1 MAVPWRSPK
10 FHVILSSTLM
20 GIMGVALLGPVLP
33 TLKDVFAISDA
44 RVGLVLTAY
53 TLPGIVLAP
62 FVGLIADRI
71 GRKRVLVPL
80 LVLYGLAGMGSATA
94 QTFDQLLA
102 FRLLQGIGA
111 SSLITLAVTLIGDYY
126 EGIRR
131 DEIVSMNSSAIGI
144 GAAIFPTLGG
154 ALVVVHWTAPFVFFG
169 VAILVALLAVL
180 VIDEPSTSRATA
192 LPAYLRQLGSVLRN
206 RKVLG
211 MYGAALVTYV
221 LFYGGVLTAIPLVLD
236 ETYGLSAPR
245 IGVLLAAASVA
256 SAAVASQNSRL
267 GTRFSVSTLLGTGF
281 LAFGVA
287 FLGISQ
293 TDSVPVIG
301 SMLFLFGSGLGL
313 MAPSID
319 RTLVG
324 AVSSAQRASV
334 MGMTSSMI
342 WLGQTIGP
350 ALFPLL
356 ATDIFAQSGGYSYL
370 FLVFGSTTILGGVV
384 TITIHHVNLP

>member
-33 TLKDVFAISDA
+33 TLKEVFVISDA

-62 FVGLIADRI
+62 FVGLAADRI

-80 LVLYGLAGMGSATA
+80 LVLYGIAGAGGATA
-94 QTFDQLLA
+94 QTFDQLLV
-102 FRLLQGIGA
+102 FRFLQGIGA

-126 EGIRR
+126 DGVQR
-131 DEIVSMNSSAIGI
+131 DEVVSMNSSAIGI
-144 GAAIFPTLGG
+144 GAAIFPTFGG
-154 ALVVVHWTAPFVFFG
+154 ALVVIHWTAPFVFFG

-180 VIDEPSTSRATA
+180 VIDEPPADRATA
-192 LPAYLRQLGSVLRN
+192 LPAYLRQLGSVVRN

-211 MYGAALVTYV
+211 MYGAALATYV

-245 IGVLLAAASVA
+245 IGVLLASASVA

-267 GTRFSVSTLLGTGF
+267 GTRFSVSTLLGIGF
-281 LAFGVA
+281 LAFGLA
-287 FLGISQ
+287 FLGIWR

-301 SMLFLFGSGLGL
+301 GMLFLFGAGLGL

-324 AVSSAQRASV
+324 AVSSSQRASV

-350 ALFPLL
+350 VVFPFL
-356 ATDIFAQSGGYSYL
+356 ATDVLATSGGYPRL
-370 FLVFGSTTILGGVV
+370 FFLFGVV
-384 TITIHHVNLP
+384 TAVAGVLTVGLG

>member
-33 TLKDVFAISDA
+33 TLKEVFLISDA

-62 FVGLIADRI
+62 FVGLVADRI

-80 LVLYGLAGMGSATA
+80 LVLYGIAGAGSATA
-94 QTFDQLLA
+94 QTFDQLLV
-102 FRLLQGIGA
+102 FRFLQGIGA

-126 EGIRR
+126 EGVRR

-154 ALVVVHWTAPFVFFG
+154 ALVVIHWTAPFVFFG

-180 VIDEPSTSRATA
+180 VIDEPPSDRATA
-192 LPAYLRQLGSVLRN
+192 LPAYLRQLGSVVRN

-267 GTRFSVSTLLGTGF
+267 GSRFSVSTLLGIGF
-281 LAFGVA
+281 LAFGLA
-287 FLGISQ
+287 FLGIWR
-293 TDSVPVIG
+293 TDSVLVIG
-301 SMLFLFGSGLGL
+301 GMLFLFGGGLGL

-324 AVSSAQRASV
+324 AVSSSQRASV

-350 ALFPLL
+350 VVFPFL
-356 ATDIFAQSGGYSYL
+356 ATDVFAASGGYPRL
-370 FLVFGSTTILGGVV
+370 FFLFGVITAVGGVLTV
-384 TITIHHVNLP
+384 GLG